1 MPQLKTFDAEKFNVI
16 SLDLRGYGY
25 TRPPSREISV
35 DFYEKD
41 ANDAFNVMQVVY
53 KNK

>member
-16 SLDLRGYGY
+16 SLDLRGYGN
-25 TRPPSREISV
+25 TRPPSREFSV